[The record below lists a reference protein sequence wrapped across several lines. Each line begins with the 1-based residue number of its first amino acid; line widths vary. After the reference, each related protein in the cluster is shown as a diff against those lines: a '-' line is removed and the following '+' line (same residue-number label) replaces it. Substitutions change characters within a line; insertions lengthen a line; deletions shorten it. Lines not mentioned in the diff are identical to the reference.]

1 MEAKLYVGNL
11 AYSVTEEDLRT
22 LFAQAGT
29 VKDATIIKDR
39 ETRRSKG
46 FGFVEMESPA
56 EAEAAI
62 SMFNGNEFQGRS
74 GGRSNSRQGG
84 NRPRNDN
91 RDRNSY

>member
-1 MEAKLYVGNL
+1 
-11 AYSVTEEDLRT
+11 
-22 LFAQAGT
+22 
-29 VKDATIIKDR
+29 
-39 ETRRSKG
+39 
-46 FGFVEMESPA
+46 MESPA

-62 SMFNGNEFQGRS
+62 SMFNGNEFQGRSLTVNIARPREERKGGGGGRS